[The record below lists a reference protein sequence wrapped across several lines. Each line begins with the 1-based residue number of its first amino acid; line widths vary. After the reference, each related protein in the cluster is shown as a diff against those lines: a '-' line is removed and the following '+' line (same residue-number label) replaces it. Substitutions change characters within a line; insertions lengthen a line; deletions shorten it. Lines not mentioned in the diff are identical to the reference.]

1 LKNIEDTIVAIA
13 TAPGH
18 GAVSIIR
25 VAGTRSWEIAEK
37 ICHIKPRHKQVIFCD
52 FKDLKHEIIDQGLLL
67 GFKAPHSLT
76 GEDIV
81 ELQGHGGNIAPK
93 ILLDEILRYGARLA
107 EPGEFS
113 LRAYLNNKIDLT
125 QAEAVADL
133 VASESEQAA
142 RSSMRSLKGDFS
154 ILANHISEE
163 LMNLR
168 TLIEAWLDFPDEDVP
183 TEDVKKIQESFAY
196 IESELKKIIDISWAG
211 EKIKHNK
218 KIAFVG
224 APNVGKSSLMNWLSA
239 KNVSIISDRPGTTRD
254 TIEREIILNGIA
266 LTAIDTAGIRE
277 SDDEIENEGIARS
290 KNTIEHADV
299 VILVCDAQ
307 DDADNKDLVKVS
319 PGQQFFKVINKI
331 DLVSP
336 KQYADDL
343 NNDSY
348 FVSVKTEEG
357 LSKLKEGI
365 LNCIA
370 MRNNEN
376 TMTARSRHTK
386 SSEAAMETLL
396 LAKNLFY
403 ENNTLE
409 LVAEELRLTHQKFGE
424 ITGEVSSDDLLG
436 EIFSSFCIGK

>member
-25 VAGTRSWEIAEK
+25 VAGPRSWEIAEK
-37 ICHIKPRHKQVIFCD
+37 ICHIEPRHKKVIFCD
-52 FKDLKHEIIDQGLLL
+52 FNDSKNEIIDQGLLL
-67 GFKAPHSLT
+67 GFRAPHSFT
-76 GEDIV
+76 GEDII
-81 ELQGHGGNIAPK
+81 ELQGHGGSIAPK
-93 ILLDEILRYGARLA
+93 ILLDETIRHGARLA

-154 ILANHISEE
+154 VLANHISKE
-163 LMNLR
+163 LLDLR
-168 TLIEAWLDFPDEDVP
+168 TLIEAWLDFPDEDAP
-183 TEDVKKIQESFAY
+183 HEDIKKMQESFTY
-196 IESELKKIIDISWAG
+196 IESELKKIIEISWAG

-239 KNVSIISDRPGTTRD
+239 KDVSIISDRPGTTRD

-290 KNTIEHADV
+290 KNTIEHADL

-307 DDADNKDLVKVS
+307 DSNDNKDLIKVS
-319 PGQQFFKVINKI
+319 RNQQFFKVFNKI
-331 DLVSP
+331 DLIES
-336 KQYADDL
+336 KQYEQDL
-343 NNDSY
+343 TDDSY

-357 LSKLKEGI
+357 LNKLKEGI
-365 LNCIA
+365 LNC
-370 MRNNEN
+370 MVVRNNEN
-376 TMTARSRHTK
+376 TMTARSRHVK

-396 LAKNLFY
+396 LAKRLFY